1 MVLLGY
7 ASSAATAA
15 GSYAFT
21 AASSYVFR
29 PDASTSTSTS
39 STSDPSSSSSLPNGT
54 SSSSST
60 AASEPFLPSA
70 AANGASPRTSHS
82 PSSSSASRRLSVQK
96 GAPRGRDRLPS
107 SRPSSVYLASTS
119 SSSPSSSPPPLQD
132 PPPPPPPPQRG
143 EAEDLVDVVNEEE
156 DLYAILGVGRRAKTE
171 EIRRAFLGRSRV
183 IHPDKLPLYP
193 PSTTA
198 FQRLSYAYETLS
210 KPSSR
215 RLYDLGGGRGY
226 DPGSPSAGPS
236 DLGDETL
243 NGVLRSVINEFLNGD
258 FEMIRVF
265 VTALN
270 EGNPGLNL
278 GDEAVDNLEGA
289 FKRVREALLAGQRYL
304 RLIKFELIRL
314 YEIQHS
320 LRTLSYFDVY
330 GRLRLTLAL
339 TRVSLEIPMVLD
351 RAMREEVVVGAG
363 GAGGGPAPGLGA
375 AGGRRRRRRKA
386 PTGAAAGA
394 GDDDASSDDADL
406 GSGSDADDDAP
417 YSPFSSTAPQQQLE
431 RRGLLGT
438 RTRGMLV
445 LTCKM
450 LEKAERWAGS

>member
-1 MVLLGY
+1 MALLGY
-7 ASSAATAA
+7 AASAASTA
-15 GSYAFT
+15 GGYAFS

-29 PDASTSTSTS
+29 ADASTSTAGVVNGNAAEGTSGNGGAATPSSASSGSSTPTSPSSKRLSIRRTS
-39 STSDPSSSSSLPNGT
+39 SGEIQPR
-54 SSSSST
+54 
-60 AASEPFLPSA
+60 ARLPSA
-70 AANGASPRTSHS
+70 KT
-82 PSSSSASRRLSVQK
+82 
-96 GAPRGRDRLPS
+96 
-107 SRPSSVYLASTS
+107 SRPTS
-119 SSSPSSSPPPLQD
+119 SCSSPPSSSPPPD
-132 PPPPPPPPQRG
+132 DDGAWGVGRG
-143 EAEDLVDVVNEEE
+143 EPEDLVDRLNDEEN
-156 DLYAILGVGRRAKTE
+156 LYEILGVGKKAKTE
-171 EIRRAFLGRSRV
+171 EIRRAFLARSRI

-193 PSTTA
+193 PATTA

-210 KPSSR
+210 KPGSR

-226 DPGSPSAGPS
+226 DPGSPTAGP

-243 NGVLRSVINEFLNGD
+243 NGVLRGVINEFLNGD

-278 GDEAVDNLEGA
+278 GDEAVDNIEGA

-339 TRVSLEIPMVLD
+339 TRVTLEIPMVLD
-351 RAMREEVVVGAG
+351 RAMRDEV
-363 GAGGGPAPGLGA
+363 PA
-375 AGGRRRRRRKA
+375 
-386 PTGAAAGA
+386 
-394 GDDDASSDDADL
+394 
-406 GSGSDADDDAP
+406 
-417 YSPFSSTAPQQQLE
+417 APQPLKPGVPRAKQDEEEGTGKELE
-431 RRGLLGT
+431 RRGLLGA

-445 LTCKM
+445 LTCKC

>member
-15 GSYAFT
+15 GSYAFS
-21 AASSYVFR
+21 AATSYVFR
-29 PDASTSTSTS
+29 PDASTSSAS
-39 STSDPSSSSSLPNGT
+39 STPLANGT
-54 SSSSST
+54 N
-60 AASEPFLPSA
+60 AKEPANPPPYREPFLPSA
-70 AANGASPRTSHS
+70 AANGASS
-82 PSSSSASRRLSVQK
+82 PSSRRLSVQK
-96 GAPRGRDRLPS
+96 SGARSRLPS
-107 SRPSSVYLASTS
+107 SRPTSLYIPSTS
-119 SSSPSSSPPPLQD
+119 SDSPPDPFSFPPSSSSTPPNEPV
-132 PPPPPPPPQRG
+132 RG
-143 EAEDLVDVVNEEE
+143 EAEDLVDAVNEEE
-156 DLYAILGVGRRAKTE
+156 DLYKILGVGRRSKTE
-171 EIRRAFLGRSRV
+171 EIRRAFLSRSRV

-226 DPGSPSAGPS
+226 DPGSPTTGPS
-236 DLGDETL
+236 NLGDETL

-351 RAMREEVVVGAG
+351 RAMRDEVVVSPSSGPRS
-363 GAGGGPAPGLGA
+363 GGPSSSSGPKGRFGLGA
-375 AGGRRRRRRKA
+375 HEEGEDNDDSLPHPSQRR
-386 PTGAAAGA
+386 PDPDG
-394 GDDDASSDDADL
+394 
-406 GSGSDADDDAP
+406 
-417 YSPFSSTAPQQQLE
+417 QLE

>member
-1 MVLLGY
+1 MALLGY
-7 ASSAATAA
+7 ASTAATAATAA
-15 GSYAFT
+15 GSYAFS

-29 PDASTSTSTS
+29 PDASTSHTAPPAPTLKGRTTDDFSTVPPSSPSSTS
-39 STSDPSSSSSLPNGT
+39 SASTNPHRLSLRRAN
-54 SSSSST
+54 SST
-60 AASEPFLPSA
+60 
-70 AANGASPRTSHS
+70 PR
-82 PSSSSASRRLSVQK
+82 V
-96 GAPRGRDRLPS
+96 RLPS
-107 SRPSSVYLASTS
+107 SAQRPSRPPSK
-119 SSSPSSSPPPLQD
+119 SPSRSASLGSSPPPTTPSASPSTS
-132 PPPPPPPPQRG
+132 PPLEPVRG
-143 EAEDLVDVVNEEE
+143 EAENLVDRLNLEE
-156 DLYAILGVGRRAKTE
+156 DLYLILGVGKKAKSE
-171 EIRRAFLGRSRV
+171 EIRRAFLARSRV

-226 DPGSPSAGPS
+226 DPGSPSTNGPH

-278 GDEAVDNLEGA
+278 GDDAVDNLEGA

-339 TRVSLEIPMVLD
+339 TRVTLEIPMVLD
-351 RAMREEVVVGAG
+351 RAMRDETPAPAV
-363 GAGGGPAPGLGA
+363 GGGPPVKVEVGVRERAEEGEDEGEGDGGK
-375 AGGRRRRRRKA
+375 AG
-386 PTGAAAGA
+386 
-394 GDDDASSDDADL
+394 
-406 GSGSDADDDAP
+406 
-417 YSPFSSTAPQQQLE
+417 QLE
-431 RRGLLGT
+431 RRGLLGM

-445 LTCKM
+445 VTCKL